1 MFRAVKRVFE
11 VYVFQHPRF
20 CDEFSHLM
28 NRSLLASA
36 SLYLGLN
43 CMQLMFHTFFKV
55 LVDLYTFCIA
65 LKENFEL
72 LNECLK

>member
-1 MFRAVKRVFE
+1 MIISMTMFQVDVFE
-11 VYVFQHPRF
+11 LPRF

-28 NRSLLASA
+28 NKSLLVFA